1 MARPHVVVVGSLNID
16 YIASVERLPAPGE
29 TVTAGCLVRRFGGKG
44 ANQAVA
50 AARQGARVSLIGSVG
65 DDDNGKS
72 YLKRLRQ
79 ERIAIGGV
87 VTKKRSLTGTALIAV
102 EQSAENV
109 IIVAPES
116 NGRLTAAD
124 VRAQAGCILRADVL
138 LLQWE
143 VPQAAVVEAVRIANR
158 ASVPVVMNPS
168 PARQGFPWRECHL
181 DTLIINEGE
190 GEALLGLRMA
200 AGQEVWNET
209 LAAHRIKHL
218 LVTRGAKPTVCFS
231 DGGRFEVPTL
241 KVKPVD
247 TVGAGDAFAGAFAA
261 RRAEGAELR
270 AAVAYA
276 NCAGALATL
285 KSGAQESIPSRAVT
299 EKACRN
305 FLTQRRKEAKTRSI
319 GRGASL
325 VGSN

>member
-1 MARPHVVVVGSLNID
+1 MMAQARVVVLGSLNID
-16 YIASVERLPAPGE
+16 YIASVRRLPAPGQ

-50 AARQGARVSLIGSVG
+50 TARQGARVSLIGAIG
-65 DDDNGKS
+65 DDENGNS
-72 YLKRLRQ
+72 YLSRLRQ
-79 ERIAIGGV
+79 EKIATEGI
-87 VTKKRSLTGTALIAV
+87 VTKPGSLTGTALIAV

-109 IIVAPES
+109 IIVAPEA
-116 NGRLTAAD
+116 NGKITAAD
-124 VRAQAGCILRADVL
+124 VRAQAACIRRADVL

-143 VPQAAVVEAVRIANR
+143 VPHAAVVESVRIANR
-158 ASVPVVMNPS
+158 AAVPVVMNPS
-168 PARQGFPWRECHL
+168 PARKGFPWRECNL

-190 GEALLGLRMA
+190 GVALFGLRTNA
-200 AGQEVWNET
+200 AQKLWNKA

-231 DGGRFEVPTL
+231 DAGRFEVPTL
-241 KVKPVD
+241 KVRPVD

-261 RRAEGAELR
+261 RRAEGADLR

-285 KSGAQESIPSRAVT
+285 KSGAQESIPSRAAT
-299 EKACRN
+299 DRG
-305 FLTQRRKEAKTRSI
+305 RRRL
-319 GRGASL
+319 GF
-325 VGSN
+325 

>member
-16 YIASVERLPAPGE
+16 YIASVERLPAPGQ
-29 TVTAGCLVRRFGGKG
+29 TVTAGRLVRRFGGKG

-50 AARQGARVSLIGSVG
+50 AARQGARVSFIGSIG
-65 DDDNGKS
+65 DDENGKS

-79 ERIAIGGV
+79 ERIAIGGI
-87 VTKKRSLTGTALIAV
+87 VTKKESLTGTALIAV
-102 EQSAENV
+102 EESAENV

-124 VRAQAGCILRADVL
+124 VRAQAACIRRADVL

-158 ASVPVVMNPS
+158 AAVPVVMNPS
-168 PARQGFPWRECHL
+168 PARNRFPWRECYL
-181 DTLIINEGE
+181 DTLIINQGE
-190 GEALLGLRMA
+190 GEALFGLRTST
-200 AGQEVWNET
+200 GQKVWKKA
-209 LAAHRIKHL
+209 LAAHRIKNL
-218 LVTRGAKPTVCFS
+218 LVTRGAKPTVCFAN
-231 DGGRFEVPTL
+231 GGRFEVPTL
-241 KVKPVD
+241 NVKPVD

-270 AAVAYA
+270 AAIASA

-285 KSGAQESIPSRAVT
+285 KSGAQESIPTRAAT
-299 EKACRN
+299 DRA
-305 FLTQRRKEAKTRSI
+305 RRRL
-319 GRGASL
+319 GL
-325 VGSN
+325 

>member
-1 MARPHVVVVGSLNID
+1 MARPYVVIVGSLNID
-16 YIASVERLPAPGE
+16 YIASVEHLPMPGQ
-29 TVTAGCLVRRFGGKG
+29 TVTAGRLMRRFGGKG

-65 DDDNGKS
+65 DDENGKS
-72 YLKRLRQ
+72 YLKRLREQ
-79 ERIAIGGV
+79 RIATGGIAI
-87 VTKKRSLTGTALIAV
+87 KPGSSTGTALIAV

-109 IIVAPES
+109 IIVAPEA
-116 NGRLTAAD
+116 NGKITVSD
-124 VRAQAGCILRADVL
+124 VRAQAGCITRADVL

-143 VPQAAVVEAVRIANR
+143 VSQAAVVEAVQIANR
-158 ASVPVVMNPS
+158 AVVPVVMNPS
-168 PARQGFPWRECHL
+168 PARNGFPWRQCNL

-190 GEALLGLRMA
+190 GEALFGLRTT
-200 AGQEVWNET
+200 AGQKVWNAA
-209 LAAHRIKHL
+209 LAVHQIKHL

-231 DGGRFEVPTL
+231 AAGRFEVPIL

-270 AAVAYA
+270 DAVAYA

-285 KSGAQESIPSRAVT
+285 KSGAQESIPTRAVT
-299 EKACRN
+299 ERACRK
-305 FLTQRRKEAKTRSI
+305 FLTQRRKEAKAQ
-319 GRGASL
+319 RGAPT
-325 VGSN
+325 VDQ